1 MSCRYFG
8 FMENEQFYL
17 DKLSLREIKPTAMRI
32 LILKTMLKMQ
42 RAVSLTDLENELDSV
57 DKSTIFRTV
66 TLFLSR
72 HLIHGVDDGSGALKY
87 AVCSDSCNC
96 SMEDQHSH
104 FYCEQCRRTFCFRH
118 IHVPL
123 VGLPEGFVV
132 HSINYVLKGI
142 CPACRKD

>member
-1 MSCRYFG
+1 
-8 FMENEQFYL
+8 
-17 DKLSLREIKPTAMRI
+17 MRI

-96 SMEDQHSH
+96 SVEDQHSH
-104 FYCEQCRRTFCFRH
+104 FYCEQCRRTFCFKH

-123 VGLPEGFVV
+123 VDLPEGFAV

>member
-1 MSCRYFG
+1 
-8 FMENEQFYL
+8 MENEQFYL

-96 SMEDQHSH
+96 SVEDQHSH
-104 FYCEQCRRTFCFRH
+104 FYCEQCRRTFCFKH

-123 VGLPEGFVV
+123 VDLPEGFAV